1 MGRTERTYYAVFA
14 GYTGLAAAIFPIY
27 PLFLLSRGLD
37 LFEINAVLAIFFV
50 TIFLF
55 EVPTGAIADL
65 FGRKVSFLLA
75 CVTRC
80 IAFVLYAFADGFL
93 DCAIAEVI
101 DAIGTTLA
109 SGSLQAWLVDSM
121 RAEGD
126 EGPTDHVFARATAIS
141 RFVGIAT
148 GIVGGYVAD
157 VDITLV
163 WFISGAG
170 FAITGVLAAI
180 VMHEVPPT
188 RPSWAGLR
196 SSLEQQM
203 LDGLRAARDTPMV
216 RMICLLTLLGSFAF
230 MPVNLTWP
238 PRLQALSGEG
248 YWLVGWMWAVLSLA
262 AALGSTLTTRF
273 LGITSRENLL
283 FVSQLFRALAIAL
296 AAWAT
301 GFYAALAG
309 IVLAEF
315 AFAVGSPAVE
325 GWINEHIESERRAT
339 VLSVW
344 SMSFTIGGALGC
356 LALGM
361 VAKLTSIAIAWGVAA
376 AIFALAAP
384 GYLRLRKL
392 AVEAEGTP

>member
-1 MGRTERTYYAVFA
+1 
-14 GYTGLAAAIFPIY
+14 
-27 PLFLLSRGLD
+27 
-37 LFEINAVLAIFFV
+37 
-50 TIFLF
+50 
-55 EVPTGAIADL
+55 
-65 FGRKVSFLLA
+65 
-75 CVTRC
+75 
-80 IAFVLYAFADGFL
+80 
-93 DCAIAEVI
+93 
-101 DAIGTTLA
+101 
-109 SGSLQAWLVDSM
+109 
-121 RAEGD
+121 
-126 EGPTDHVFARATAIS
+126 
-141 RFVGIAT
+141 
-148 GIVGGYVAD
+148 
-157 VDITLV
+157 
-163 WFISGAG
+163 
-170 FAITGVLAAI
+170 
-180 VMHEVPPT
+180 
-188 RPSWAGLR
+188 
-196 SSLEQQM
+196 
-203 LDGLRAARDTPMV
+203 
-216 RMICLLTLLGSFAF
+216 
-230 MPVNLTWP
+230 
-238 PRLQALSGEG
+238 
-248 YWLVGWMWAVLSLA
+248 MWAVLSLA